1 MNGERGLHPVNTAH
15 LVMGL
20 VFLGLCGVWLAV
32 QGGQVSTED
41 VRWLLPL
48 PFLFAGGA
56 GLVAFTVA
64 RLRRPSP
71 PVVPADEAR
80 EAAEA
85 GIPEAS
91 APEILPWDEPGT
103 GDGN

>member
-1 MNGERGLHPVNTAH
+1 MSTERGLHPVNTAH

-64 RLRRPSP
+64 RLRPSP
-71 PVVPADEAR
+71 PVPATTDGG
-80 EAAEA
+80 AEA
-85 GIPEAS
+85 TGDPES
-91 APEILPWDEPGT
+91 EILPWDEPEA
-103 GDGN
+103 